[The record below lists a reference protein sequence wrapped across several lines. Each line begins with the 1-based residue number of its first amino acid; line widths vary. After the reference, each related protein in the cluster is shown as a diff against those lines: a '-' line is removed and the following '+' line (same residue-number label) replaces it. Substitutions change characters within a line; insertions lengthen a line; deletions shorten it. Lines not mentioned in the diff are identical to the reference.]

1 MNDSVVITGSTG
13 FVGSNFTTFLL
24 KKGYKVHLIVRNQP
38 AELNLEWNR
47 EQVGVFVYDGNVHAF
62 IEYFKNV
69 KPKFVVHL
77 ASYFVAEHNFEQI
90 DKLVSSNLQFG
101 LHLLEAM
108 KEANVGFLI
117 NTGTSWQHFENSSYN
132 PVCLY
137 AATKQAFESLIE
149 YYIQSVGLKVIT
161 LKLFDTYGENDKR
174 PKLINTLC
182 KLAVEK
188 GELKLSPGEQM
199 LNFVHIDDVCEA
211 FFKALQIV
219 EKMHTPEHRSYA
231 VKHENSYSLKEV
243 VGIFENVHG
252 CKLSIVWG
260 GRVYRK
266 REVMT
271 LWSSG
276 LSVPGWEAKIS
287 IADGFSRLKLNN
299 DI

>member
-1 MNDSVVITGSTG
+1 MNESVVITGSTG
-13 FVGSNFTTFLL
+13 FVGSNFSTFLL
-24 KKGYKVHLIVRNQP
+24 NKGYKVHLIVRNQP

-77 ASYFVAEHNFEQI
+77 ASYFVAEHNSEQI

-182 KLAVEK
+182 KLAVEN
-188 GELKLSPGEQM
+188 GELKLSSGEQM

-211 FFKALQIV
+211 FFKALQIL
-219 EKMHTPEHRSYA
+219 EKMHSPEHRSYA
-231 VKHENSYSLKEV
+231 VKHDNSYSLKEV
-243 VGIFENVHG
+243 VGMFENVHG
-252 CKLSIVWG
+252 CKLNIVWG
-260 GRVYRK
+260 GRAYRK

-287 IADGFSRLKLNN
+287 LADGFSRLKINN
-299 DI
+299 GI

>member
-1 MNDSVVITGSTG
+1 MNESVVITGSTG
-13 FVGSNFTTFLL
+13 FVGSNFSTFLL
-24 KKGYKVHLIVRNQP
+24 NKGYKVHLIVRNHP
-38 AELNLEWNR
+38 SELNLEWNR
-47 EQVGVFVYDGNVHAF
+47 DQVSVFVYDGNIHAL

-77 ASYFVAEHNFEQI
+77 ASYFVAEHNSEQI

-182 KLAVEK
+182 KLAVEN
-188 GELKLSPGEQM
+188 GELKLSSGEQM

-211 FFKALQIV
+211 FFKALQIL
-219 EKMHTPEHRSYA
+219 EKMHSPEHRSYA
-231 VKHENSYSLKEV
+231 VKHDNSYSLKEV
-243 VGIFENVHG
+243 VGMFENVHG
-252 CKLSIVWG
+252 CKLNIVWG
-260 GRVYRK
+260 GRAYRK

-287 IADGFSRLKLNN
+287 LADGFSRLKINN
-299 DI
+299 GI